1 MRTGKEVGG
10 KDKGE
15 FDRIFLGIFGKG
27 KCDSFVGGDEQA
39 KNGEYPI
46 TNTQYPIMKDGLLLR
61 ESGAES
67 SFDFWVGESEPLT
80 RHFVPPSPK
89 GEG

>member
-1 MRTGKEVGG
+1 MRAVKGVGG
-10 KDKGE
+10 KVKGG
-15 FDRIFLGIFGKG
+15 FDRIFLGICRKG
-27 KCDSFVGGDEQA
+27 KCDSFLRGEEQA